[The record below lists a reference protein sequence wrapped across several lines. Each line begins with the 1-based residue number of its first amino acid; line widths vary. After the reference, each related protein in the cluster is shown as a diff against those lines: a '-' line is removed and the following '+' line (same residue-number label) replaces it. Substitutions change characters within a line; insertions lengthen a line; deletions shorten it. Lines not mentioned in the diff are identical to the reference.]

1 MDLSQIM
8 KLANDPTVQK
18 LLQSLLSRFAGG
30 QGGQAAGMTGLM
42 TQLEQ
47 HGLGNQVQS
56 WTGTG
61 GNEKV
66 TGQQLTEALGADT
79 IDQAATAAGTSPD
92 DAANKLASVLPQLV
106 DKASPEGSMP
116 DPKTL
121 QDALGQLFG
130 PKSGSAR

>member
-18 LLQSLLSRFAGG
+18 LLQSLLSKYMGGGGSSAGG
-30 QGGQAAGMTGLM
+30 MNALM
-42 TQLEQ
+42 TQLQ
-47 HGLGNQVQS
+47 DNGLGNQVQS

-66 TGQQLTEALGADT
+66 TGQQLTEALGTDT
-79 IDQAATAAGTSPD
+79 IDQAAAAAGTSPD

-106 DKASPEGSMP
+106 DKASPQGSMP
-116 DPKTL
+116 DPKAL
-121 QDALGQLFG
+121 QEMLGPILGQK
-130 PKSGSAR
+130 PQ